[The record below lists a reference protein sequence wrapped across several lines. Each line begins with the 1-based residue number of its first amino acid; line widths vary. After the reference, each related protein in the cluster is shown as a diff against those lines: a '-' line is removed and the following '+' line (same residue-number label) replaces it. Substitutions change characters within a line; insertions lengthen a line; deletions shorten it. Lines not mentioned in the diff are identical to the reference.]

1 MKIRSW
7 FAVIVVA
14 SLLML
19 AACDDGDDDDTTN
32 GDTPEPDATEPADDA
47 DDDEAAAGAAPGFEQ
62 YTAFSGQWSGDW
74 SNTTFGS
81 TGTVTLTITVNDD
94 GTADFSLDV
103 DGNVFGGV
111 DPPALTFSGTYDA
124 DGAHIAVTGD
134 ALFGDVTIDATA
146 DGAFTLEATNIPAP
160 GIAGFSS
167 EGTATPDGVDM
178 TYTVTFDD
186 GTTAEGTGT
195 LTKS

>member
-14 SLLML
+14 SLLTL
-19 AACDDGDDDDTTN
+19 AACGDGDDDDETTN
-32 GDTPEPDATEPADDA
+32 GDTTEPEATQPADDA
-47 DDDEAAAGAAPGFEQ
+47 DDTEDEGAPGFEQ
-62 YTAFSGQWSGDW
+62 YSAFSGQWSGDW
-74 SNTTFGS
+74 NNTTFGS

-94 GTADFSLDV
+94 GTADFTLDV
-103 DGNVFGGV
+103 DGQVFGAA
-111 DPPALTFSGTYDA
+111 DPPAMTFSGTYDA

-146 DGAFTLEATNIPAP
+146 DGAFTLDAINIPAP
-160 GIAGFSS
+160 GIAGFSAL
-167 EGTATPDGVDM
+167 GTATPDGVDM
-178 TYTVTFDD
+178 TYIVTFDD